1 MDLSRS
7 SRGRMLLLGVVA
19 LVAVAIAVPALAQ
32 NASETDA
39 PSASNEGDRPRDE
52 RFVEAC
58 SAFAAALAEELDLP
72 VDRVDD
78 ALTAV
83 RERLQQ
89 ERSDDHRAAL
99 EERLDAAVADG
110 ELTREQA
117 TRSSRPCATWC
128 WSTTTRACD
137 PSACCHAP
145 RRSNHRRHR
154 GGRCSRA
161 CRSRRPT
168 SRVVR

>member
-78 ALTAV
+78 ALPPSASACSRSAV
-83 RERLQQ
+83 
-89 ERSDDHRAAL
+89 
-99 EERLDAAVADG
+99 
-110 ELTREQA
+110 
-117 TRSSRPCATWC
+117 
-128 WSTTTRACD
+128 TTTARRWRNG
-137 PSACCHAP
+137 STP
-145 RRSNHRRHR
+145 RS
-154 GGRCSRA
+154 
-161 CRSRRPT
+161 PT
-168 SRVVR
+168 AS